1 MGTVTTAYLLALDG
15 GNSKT
20 DVLLVADDGTVVA
33 RARSGPFAPHI
44 VGAVAAVATLVPA
57 VEAVLRHAPG
67 QVALVAGYLANA
79 DLPEE
84 ERAIAEAIDAHGWAD
99 RVIVGND
106 TLAMLRTGTD
116 AEVGVAIVC
125 GAGINCV
132 GIAPGRDTVRYPA
145 LGRLSGDWGG
155 GLSIGEEVLW
165 HTTRAEDGRG
175 SGAALPLARL
185 VAAHFDRPT
194 AVDVAT
200 SMHLGSL
207 DRERMHELVP
217 VLFRAASAGDPLA
230 LTLVQQQADEI
241 VLLAVTTLRRLS
253 LLDAAATV
261 ILGGGMLT
269 SHHRPLLDPVIAGIR
284 AAAPR
289 AVIEIVDAEPVLGSA
304 LLGLEHL
311 DALTGRAGASGS
323 AGTAAARR
331 ERLRLALATPQPG
344 APHSTPSTDTRRE
357 VHA

>member
-1 MGTVTTAYLLALDG
+1 MGTVNTAYLLALDG

-20 DVLLVADDGTVVA
+20 DVLLVDSSGTVIA

-57 VEAVLRHAPG
+57 VEEVLRHAAG
-67 QVALVAGYLANA
+67 RALLVAGYPANA

-84 ERAIAEAIDAHGWAD
+84 ERAIAEAIGAHGWAD
-99 RVIVGND
+99 HVIVGND

-116 AEVGVAIVC
+116 AATGVAVVC

-155 GLSIGEEVLW
+155 GFSVGKEVLW
-165 HTTRAEDGRG
+165 HSSRAEDGRG
-175 SGAALPLARL
+175 SPAALPLARL
-185 VAAHFDRPT
+185 VAAHFDQPT
-194 AVDVAT
+194 AVTVAT
-200 SMHLGSL
+200 GMHLGTV

-217 VLFRAASAGDPLA
+217 VLFRAASTGDPVA
-230 LTLVQQQADEI
+230 LSIVRQQADEI

-253 LLDAAATV
+253 LLDAPATV

-269 SHHRPLLDPVIAGIR
+269 SHHPALLDPVLAGIR
-284 AAAPR
+284 AAAPQ

-311 DALTGRAGASGS
+311 DEITGRPGD
-323 AGTAAARR
+323 AAARR
-331 ERLRLALATPQPG
+331 ERLRLALATPH
-344 APHSTPSTDTRRE
+344 ATPPTETRHE